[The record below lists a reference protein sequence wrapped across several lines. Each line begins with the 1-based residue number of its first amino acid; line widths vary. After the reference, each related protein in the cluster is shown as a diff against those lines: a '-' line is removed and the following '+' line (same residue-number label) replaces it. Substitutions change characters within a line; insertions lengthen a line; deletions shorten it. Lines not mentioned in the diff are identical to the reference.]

1 MQSIRWVLPL
11 PHPALGVASSGLA
24 GWLPA
29 LTAAAGLHYLGASS
43 MTAHSLAGKQSVGG
57 WGYRQHEHRD
67 SVTGQGEKG
76 KQQNEKKEVVGF

>member
-1 MQSIRWVLPL
+1 
-11 PHPALGVASSGLA
+11 
-24 GWLPA
+24 
-29 LTAAAGLHYLGASS
+29 